1 MVRSIIRT
9 YGTHLVI
16 VLRNTGAA
24 PAVHPVTFPAPL
36 AAHGG
41 SPQVLDRS
49 LAMLAH
55 ESVALVL
62 AQGSNLVTR
71 LTV

>member
-24 PAVHPVTFPAPL
+24 PAVHPVAFAAPF

-41 SPQVLDRS
+41 TPQLLEQS